1 MREELLT
8 IPLPLIP
15 ADGSIDI
22 DPGPEYGSLVSDL
35 VSEIRSAFEV
45 FDVPV
50 WPSSEMVEPRDKY
63 DIEETLGLLGVKSGD
78 KAELF
83 RTAMSVS
90 NLPYKVAKFPIHVGQ
105 ASDEPAGR
113 ITPEMRPG
121 FSYLMQRLDGRTTTS
136 LEELVAIGEEWKSQ

>member
-8 IPLPLIP
+8 IPLPLVP

-22 DPGPEYGSLVSDL
+22 DPGPQYGSLVSDL
-35 VSEIRSAFEV
+35 LHEIRSIFEL

-63 DIEETLGLLGVKSGD
+63 DIEEMLSLLGTKPGD
-78 KAELF
+78 DADML
-83 RTAMSVS
+83 RTFMTLS
-90 NLPYKVAKFPIHVGQ
+90 NEPHKEARFPIHVGQ
-105 ASDEPAGR
+105 ESDQSSER

-121 FSYLMQRLDGRTTTS
+121 FKYLMQRLDGRSTTS
-136 LEELVAIGEEWKSQ
+136 LEELVAIGEEWKAR

>member
-8 IPLPLIP
+8 IPLPLVL

-22 DPGPEYGSLVSDL
+22 DPGPQYGSLVSDL
-35 VSEIRSAFEV
+35 LHEIRSVFEL

-63 DIEETLGLLGVKSGD
+63 DIEEMLSLLGAKPGD
-78 KAELF
+78 DADLL
-83 RTAMSVS
+83 RTFMTLS
-90 NLPYKVAKFPIHVGQ
+90 NEPHKEARFPIHVGQ
-105 ASDEPAGR
+105 ESDQSSER

-121 FSYLMQRLDGRTTTS
+121 FKYLMQRLDGRSTTS
-136 LEELVAIGEEWKSQ
+136 LEELVAIGEEWKAR